1 MLARHNSTHR
11 PIAGVAR
18 IWSFCVCAALLV
30 GTGAALVGTVAFLI
44 P

>member
-11 PIAGVAR
+11 AIGVAR
-18 IWSFCVCAALLV
+18 IWSFCVCAALLA

>member
-11 PIAGVAR
+11 AIAGVAR

-30 GTGAALVGTVAFLI
+30 GIGAALVSTVAFLN